1 VAAEPRGAESGEAGS
16 VRSAGRTARPFTR
29 KAVRLIV
36 WPLLSEFLHGSFRLL
51 LRVFIIVVPIMVVL
65 ELFEGSRP
73 FRRLV
78 RLWARL
84 MKPLGMTEEIATP
97 TFVGFLFG
105 IAYGSGVII
114 RETRRRRVPR
124 RQVFLMSAFLS
135 QVHAIVEDSLVFIAL
150 GAAALWVIGFRLV
163 WATVVTALLGAVA
176 AVAARRGW
184 GRGDGPDMPVG
195 DGPDAPRDI
204 GSDGH
209 E

>member
-1 VAAEPRGAESGEAGS
+1 M
-16 VRSAGRTARPFTR
+16 
-29 KAVRLIV
+29 

-105 IAYGSGVII
+105 IAYGGGVII
-114 RETRRRRVPR
+114 RETRRRRLSR

-150 GAAALWVIGFRLV
+150 GAAALWVVGFRLV
-163 WATVVTALLGAVA
+163 WATAATALLGAVA
-176 AVAARRGW
+176 AVAARRGQ
-184 GRGDGPDMPVG
+184 GRGNGPDVSPG
-195 DGPDAPRDI
+195 NGPDVSP
-204 GSDGH
+204 GNGPDGH

>member
-1 VAAEPRGAESGEAGS
+1 M
-16 VRSAGRTARPFTR
+16 
-29 KAVRLIV
+29 RLIV
-36 WPLLSEFLHGSFRLL
+36 WPLLSEFLHGSFSLL

-105 IAYGSGVII
+105 IAYGGGVII
-114 RETRRRRVPR
+114 RETRRRRLPR
-124 RQVFLMSAFLS
+124 RQLLLMSTFLS
-135 QVHAIVEDSLVFIAL
+135 QVHAIVEDSLVFVAV
-150 GAAALWVIGFRLV
+150 GAAALWVVGFRLI
-163 WATVVTALLGAVA
+163 WATAATALLGAAA
-176 AVAARRGW
+176 AVATRRGW
-184 GRGDGPDMPVG
+184 GRGDGT
-195 DGPDAPRDI
+195 DAPRGGGSDMPREN

>member
-1 VAAEPRGAESGEAGS
+1 
-16 VRSAGRTARPFTR
+16 
-29 KAVRLIV
+29 VRLIV

-105 IAYGSGVII
+105 IAYGGGVII
-114 RETRRRRVPR
+114 RETRRRRLPR

-150 GAAALWVIGFRLV
+150 GAAALWVVGFRLV
-163 WATVVTALLGAVA
+163 WATAATARLGAVA
-176 AVAARRGW
+176 AVVARRGR
-184 GRGDGPDMPVG
+184 GRGNGPDVPPG
-195 DGPDAPRDI
+195 NGPDVPP
-204 GSDGH
+204 GNGPDGH